1 MLASVLLI
9 ILLSSVGAAVVIVVL
24 FTVRRRSLT
33 RAAGAFDCSFEPSV
47 KPGVWRLGVAVFG
60 VSALDWYPVFS
71 LRPHPSFILPRAD
84 LEIVERGRPTEGEQY
99 SLLPDAQVI
108 VCRYDVHRGS
118 PKTIRL
124 ALDGEALSGFS
135 SWLESSPPGANYTM
149 GRFT

>member
-1 MLASVLLI
+1 MLASILLI
-9 ILLSSVGAAVVIVVL
+9 ALLSSVGAGVIIVVL

-33 RAAGAFDCSFEPSV
+33 RAAGAFDCSAERV
-47 KPGVWRLGVAVFG
+47 GRPGVWRLGVAVFG

-71 LRPHPSFILPRAD
+71 LRPQPSFILPRSD
-84 LEIVERGRPTEGEQY
+84 LEIIDRGAPAEAEQY

-108 VCRYDVHRGS
+108 VCRYDIHRGA

-124 ALDGEALSGFS
+124 ALEAEALAGFS
-135 SWLESSPPGANYTM
+135 SWLESAPPGANHTM

>member
-9 ILLSSVGAAVVIVVL
+9 LLLSSAGAGVIVVVL

-33 RAAGAFDCSFEPSV
+33 RAAGAFDCSAETLG

-60 VSALDWYPVFS
+60 GSALDWYPVFS
-71 LRPHPSFILPRAD
+71 LRPHPSHMLPRSD
-84 LEIVERGRPTEGEQY
+84 LEIIDRGRPKEAEQY

-108 VCRYDVHRGS
+108 VCRYDMHRGA
-118 PKTIRL
+118 PKTIRI
-124 ALDGEALSGFS
+124 ALDAEALSGFA
-135 SWLESSPPGANYTM
+135 SWLESAPPGANHTM